1 MAEEARQT
9 VLTAAMRLLAVREH
23 SQQELHR
30 KLVQKGHPAELVTDV
45 IRELGAQ
52 RLQSDERFVES
63 FISSKRARGQ
73 GPKRIQLELQQHNI
87 PVEMTETHL
96 DIQNPDWQRCAEEVR
111 RKKFGADI
119 PEDYPARMK
128 QAKFLEYRGFTHQQI
143 FAILREDE
151 MALT

>member
-9 VLTAAMRLLAVREH
+9 VLTAAMRLLAAREH
-23 SQQELHR
+23 SQQELQR
-30 KLVQKGHPAELVTDV
+30 KLVQKGHPANIVTDV
-45 IRELGAQ
+45 IEQLAAQ
-52 RLQSDERFVES
+52 RLQSDARFVEN

-87 PVEMTETHL
+87 PAEMIEMHL
-96 DIQNPDWQRCAEEVR
+96 DMQHPDWQRCAEDVR

-128 QAKFLEYRGFTHQQI
+128 QAKFLDYRGFTHQQI

-151 MALT
+151 MALS